1 MAVSQKNREIETC
14 NFFFRKTSRFF
25 FTCKTKFNYILNLSR
40 AQEAYVLQEKS
51 LSISSPR
58 SESNFPKQL
67 MGLQAEMKALALLH
81 ELESLSLSESSKCGA
96 NWQMLLLLSFFFV
109 KPFPVLTFDLRKS
122 ADKKEGHT
130 SWRKYWKTRVKVIF
144 ALFQLSDFISQFL
157 HIFFAYLGKSKEISF
172 FPPDGVWLI
181 FCKISSKCTKW
192 IWLDLA
198 SSLLRSDISQPQ
210 SLSGLEGWYL
220 KTKLFNFLGLVNF
233 RFF

>member
-1 MAVSQKNREIETC
+1 MNLAGSGLNLFQAC
-14 NFFFRKTSRFF
+14 
-25 FTCKTKFNYILNLSR
+25 FTCKTKFNYILDLSR
-40 AQEAYVLQEKS
+40 AQEASVLQEKS

-144 ALFQLSDFISQFL
+144 ALFSAKWFHFPISSHFLCLLRKKQRDF
-157 HIFFAYLGKSKEISF
+157 F
-172 FPPDGVWLI
+172 FPTRWSVI
-181 FCKISSKCTKW
+181 
-192 IWLDLA
+192 
-198 SSLLRSDISQPQ
+198 
-210 SLSGLEGWYL
+210 
-220 KTKLFNFLGLVNF
+220 NFL
-233 RFF
+233 

>member
-96 NWQMLLLLSFFFV
+96 N
-109 KPFPVLTFDLRKS
+109 
-122 ADKKEGHT
+122 
-130 SWRKYWKTRVKVIF
+130 
-144 ALFQLSDFISQFL
+144 
-157 HIFFAYLGKSKEISF
+157 
-172 FPPDGVWLI
+172 
-181 FCKISSKCTKW
+181 
-192 IWLDLA
+192 
-198 SSLLRSDISQPQ
+198 
-210 SLSGLEGWYL
+210 
-220 KTKLFNFLGLVNF
+220 
-233 RFF
+233 